1 MRQLQQWILR
11 VGVFMLA
18 CIVIGGPVGAQAPI
32 SEGAHMSFSYDYDDE
47 LSGWETAI
55 DYLSEAGYENGEY
68 QIQIKGK
75 YSTREPIRESW
86 APLNGRLG
94 SFQVEVTGYLSSGES
109 DSHLGIVWGTDPGDF
124 TNEGVRIRAQTA
136 YYASVRSD
144 GTYSIRRVEGFRL
157 QDPIVDWT
165 ESPAIQ
171 TGNGLNRLVLAV
183 GDGHGAFTVND
194 VELASFDFAVP
205 GPFYVGLYAATSA
218 TFPTTARFT
227 ECAID
232 GYSPDVVALDASGLY
247 VDEFDDATSGWET
260 MSAARVQSYYENSD
274 FVLVVDLPGWITGAY
289 APIDFRLTNFSVETN
304 AAAEFVNGE
313 TYAEYGFEWGVD
325 LNNQYLACVTADG
338 RYVISHILNGEWQP
352 MIADW
357 LESDVINQG
366 TAANK
371 LGLVVNN
378 KYGTFMVND
387 VELIKFELEIYEPSR
402 IGLVLSTMES
412 VPPVHARFSD
422 FRLQD
427 LGGYNAQG
435 PSIDDLDGLGFDEFV
450 EASYQLYLLRTPQ
463 NVTSLGKA
471 EEFDIRNDTLDNYSY
486 EYTLETFA
494 METAILERLRAFDLA
509 DLTEE
514 QRATYEICEWYWD
527 DLVRGQAFYDLE
539 HLVGDGGGF
548 TAYGSLKHVLA
559 EYHPFVT
566 EADVIDYLARLQ
578 RVGSQIDQITAELA
592 RQRALGI
599 VAPRTMIEQALP
611 DVESMATI
619 FNSGHPFYVTLKD
632 KAAAI
637 EEVSEDELE
646 GFLRLAEVS
655 IETFVKPAYQRLCD
669 KLEELLPEAPEALS
683 LSQYEGG
690 NDYYAYLLHHHTQ
703 TDLSAAEIHALGLQ
717 EVSRIQ
723 AELRQIAESIG
734 IDYTYRLSK
743 FFEDVADLSESVMGQ
758 EAIDENVRLIELA
771 QQLIEESGAFS
782 RLPGAE
788 VVVEGADV
796 GGFYSP
802 AAADGSRPARF
813 LATTSRPT
821 LLFKMPSVAFH
832 EAVPGHHVQVALA
845 QEMDLPLIRQDI
857 MLTGFVEGWALYA
870 ERLMGELGAYAEDPL
885 GIIGQLQL
893 ELLRAV
899 RLVVDTGIHDLGW
912 DTDRAAFYIMMN
924 VGESRAL
931 ADYRV
936 RRYTVIPGQAT
947 AYMVG
952 LLEILELRELART
965 ALGDAFDLA
974 TFHDIILGHGM
985 APLTYFRELVEA
997 WIAEEGA

>member
-1 MRQLQQWILR
+1 MRQLQQW
-11 VGVFMLA
+11 MLKA
-18 CIVIGGPVGAQAPI
+18 GLSVLAGIVIGCPVLAQAPI
-32 SEGAHMSFSYDYDDE
+32 SEGAPIWFSYDFDDE
-47 LSGWETAI
+47 LSGWEIAK
-55 DYLSEAGYENGEY
+55 DYLSDAGYENGEY
-68 QIQIKGK
+68 QIRIKGK

-94 SFQVEVTGYLSSGES
+94 SFQIEATGYLLSGES
-109 DSHLGIVWGTDPGDF
+109 DSHLGIVWGTDAGDF
-124 TNEGVRIRAQTA
+124 TTEGVRIRAQVS
-136 YYASVRSD
+136 YCASVRSD
-144 GTYSIRRVEGFRL
+144 GKYSIRRVEGFRL
-157 QDPIVDWT
+157 KDPIVDWT

-171 TGNGLNRLVLAV
+171 TGNGLNRLVLSV
-183 GDGHGAFTVND
+183 GDGHGTLTVND

-205 GPFYVGLYAATSA
+205 GPYHVGMYAATGT
-218 TFPTTARFT
+218 TFPAIARFT
-227 ECAID
+227 EFTVD
-232 GYSPDVVALDASGLY
+232 GYSPDVVAMDTSGLY
-247 VDEFDDATSGWET
+247 VDEFDDETSGWVLMNT
-260 MSAARVQSYYENSD
+260 TGVQSYYEDGN
-274 FVLVVDLPGWITGAY
+274 FVIMINLPGWITGAY
-289 APIDFRLTNFSVETN
+289 APIVSRLTNFSVETT
-304 AAAEFVNGE
+304 ATPEFPNGE
-313 TYAEYGFEWGVD
+313 TYAEYGIEWGVD
-325 LNNQYLACVTADG
+325 LQNQYMACVTADG
-338 RYVISHILNGEWQP
+338 RYAISFRLNGEWQP
-352 MIADW
+352 MIANW
-357 LESDVINQG
+357 LESDAINQG
-366 TAANK
+366 SQANK
-371 LGLVVNN
+371 IALVVDDG
-378 KYGTFMVND
+378 YATFVVND
-387 VELIKFELEIYEPSR
+387 TELVSFEPAMYEPVR
-402 IGLVLSTMES
+402 VGLVLSTMES
-412 VPPVHARFSD
+412 APPVYGRFSE

-427 LGGYNAQG
+427 LGGSNAQG

-450 EASYQLYLLRTPQ
+450 EASYQLYVLRHPQ
-463 NVTSLGKA
+463 KVTELGKA

-494 METAILERLRAFDLA
+494 METAILERLRAFDVS

-514 QRATYEICEWYWD
+514 QRATYMICEWYWD

-578 RVGSQIDQITAELA
+578 RVGNQIDQIIAELA

-611 DVESMATI
+611 DVESMARI
-619 FNSGHPFYVTLKD
+619 FNSGHLFYVTLKD

-683 LSQYEGG
+683 LSQYEGE
-690 NDYYAYLLHHHTQ
+690 NDYYAYLLRHHTQ

-782 RLPGAE
+782 RLPDAE

-845 QEMDLPLIRQDI
+845 QEMDLPLLRQDI
-857 MLTGFVEGWALYA
+857 MLTGFIEGWALYA

-912 DTDRAAFYIMMN
+912 NTDRAAFYIMMN